1 MDNIPCVVIGAG
13 IAGINAV
20 LWLSDFGVPYRWFD
34 PGEVGGTLR
43 RVNNPIHNFP
53 GRNYP
58 RGMPI
63 VQEHIA
69 QLHELGYTMPEPHHV
84 HSIEQT
90 EDSLRVCI
98 NNNEQPE
105 IIESTHVI
113 LATGTAY
120 RTLGVP
126 GEVEYPSLISQSVS
140 GSVHV
145 VAGQTVAIVGA
156 GDASFEGALI
166 LARNN
171 CTVHVFCRR
180 AHFKARPEFTEKL
193 LNHPRVHIWPIP
205 TEITRIA
212 QTPNQRARLSL
223 NVQGTIK
230 HLIVERVFVR
240 IGVAPVLPKL
250 SEAIQCDEQGYLIVN
265 STMQTS
271 SPNLLAAGD
280 VTSQPLRAVVNAASD
295 GARAA
300 RHVAHALG
308 YVRS

>member
-1 MDNIPCVVIGAG
+1 MDSIPCVVIGAG

-53 GRNYP
+53 GQNYP

-63 VQEHIA
+63 VREHIA
-69 QLHELGYTMPEPHHV
+69 QLKELGYPLPEKHRVDRIEHHD
-84 HSIEQT
+84 EG
-90 EDSLRVCI
+90 LRL
-98 NNNEQPE
+98 
-105 IIESTHVI
+105 HVSHDGQSEAIHCAHAI

-126 GEVEYPSLISQSVS
+126 GEAKYPSLISQSVS

-166 LARNN
+166 LARHG

-180 AHFKARPEFTEKL
+180 AQFKARPEFTEKL
-193 LNHPRVHIWPIP
+193 LDHPRVHFWPIP
-205 TEITRIA
+205 TQITRID
-212 QTPNQRARLSL
+212 QTPHQLARLSL
-223 NVQGTIK
+223 DVQGKTQQ
-230 HLIVERVFVR
+230 LVVERVFVR
-240 IGVAPVLPKL
+240 IGVAPVIPTL
-250 SEAIQCDEQGYLIVN
+250 SEDIQRDDGGYLIVN
-265 STMQTS
+265 QNMQTS
-271 SPNLLAAGD
+271 LPGLLGAGD

-300 RHVAHALG
+300 RHIAYSLG